1 MPGRLRRQHII
12 MKRVLAIVVVTLVL
26 AYAGDYL
33 ALQYRNRAHNAFGQ
47 VTIQNYYAVP
57 RKDGRTEY
65 MLEDPVTKTCVHS
78 LFPHLGY
85 SPCWYLSR
93 RTEKRENI

>member
-1 MPGRLRRQHII
+1 
-12 MKRVLAIVVVTLVL
+12 MKRVLAIVVVSLVGV
-26 AYAGDYL
+26 YAGDYV
-33 ALQYRNRAHNAFGQ
+33 ALQYRNRSQSAFDQ

-78 LFPHLGY
+78 LFPHFGY
-85 SPCWYLSR
+85 SPCWYLER
-93 RTEKRENI
+93 RKLQRIDE